1 MKYDFVEIGT
11 SDFETEIEKADDSTV
26 GLSVEPLSIYYNNLP
41 NKKNCKKVMKAISN
55 KEGTVSIYYIKPET
69 INENGLPYW
78 VKGCNSI
85 TNPRKLYSK
94 HVHFSADDYFREDI
108 VSTEKVECITPKTLF
123 LENNVTSIGLL
134 KIDTEGHDGIIL
146 KEIIN
151 VMKENTKFI
160 IDKIQYELTYIEEKE
175 ISEINQLL
183 EDMDYEVLSKGS
195 DLVYKKK

>member
-1 MKYDFVEIGT
+1 M
-11 SDFETEIEKADDSTV
+11 
-26 GLSVEPLSIYYNNLP
+26 
-41 NKKNCKKVMKAISN
+41 
-55 KEGTVSIYYIKPET
+55 
-69 INENGLPYW
+69 
-78 VKGCNSI
+78 
-85 TNPRKLYSK
+85 
-94 HVHFSADDYFREDI
+94 
-108 VSTEKVECITPKTLF
+108 
-123 LENNVTSIGLL
+123 ENNVTSIGLL